1 MFPILLEFFYDSENL
16 LVLKKDLNSCVDGAF
31 IIKLVENEIKTRLKD
46 FKLKK
51 STYFAVD
58 FNKNVDISSTDEF
71 GKKVQISVYLEQ
83 VFSLNHKRI
92 SYL

>member
-51 STYFAVD
+51 STYFDVD
-58 FNKNVDISSTDEF
+58 FNKNVDISSND
-71 GKKVQISVYLEQ
+71 
-83 VFSLNHKRI
+83 
-92 SYL
+92 